1 MGSGNLGGILAEQG
15 QAWAMRKGVAER
27 GVTSWPSAVLHEI
40 GPSMDGRIDKRRLAA
55 MADFIEGLDMVPDRG
70 DPAPGPLGTAAG
82 VDGRY
87 PCLGYVL
94 RPGGEGYGTV
104 CFHPYKNDEERRSDP
119 KGYYLTGYGLC
130 CWAWGKGNGINAVA
144 TVEASSQLQHVF
156 IAEPIRA
163 GLVSGFTLGDVT
175 PRHVADAIRQFIACE
190 DATRAWFMASG
201 LKVGAVEEEA
211 AEPEPPASEPPA
223 SEPPKPVPVREATTL
238 TLGDTWKGLLVA
250 DRFGELSALCDR
262 RVGELESERD
272 RLEAERDRIE
282 EERSRVRADLAKW
295 RKRQKAAAALAEVED
310 DDGTD

>member
-15 QAWAMRKGVAER
+15 QAWAMRKGIAER
-27 GVTSWPSAVLHEI
+27 GVTTWPSAVLHEI
-40 GPSMDGRIDKRRLAA
+40 GPSMEGRIDKRRLAA

-104 CFHPYKNDEERRSDP
+104 CFYPYKNEEERRSDP
-119 KGYYLTGYGLC
+119 QGFYLTGYGLC

-144 TVEASSQLQHVF
+144 TVDASSALHDVF
-156 IAEPIRA
+156 IGEPVRA
-163 GLVSGFTLGDVT
+163 GLVPGFTLGDVT
-175 PRHVADAIRQFIACE
+175 PRHVADAIRQFIDCE
-190 DATRAWFMASG
+190 DATRAWYMASG
-201 LKVGAVEEEA
+201 LKVGAVEEE
-211 AEPEPPASEPPA
+211 EPEPPASEPPA
-223 SEPPKPVPVREATTL
+223 SEPVRTATL

-272 RLEAERDRIE
+272 RLEAERERIE
-282 EERSRVRADLAKW
+282 EERDRVRAALAKW
-295 RKRQKAAAALAEVED
+295 RKRQQAAVLLAKVDD